1 MTWHVHGQGAFDIKS
16 LAEVKI
22 LRRQR
27 PEMSQRPEMR
37 FDNLKIH
44 VLFV

>member
-27 PEMSQRPEMR
+27 PEMR